1 MTIRALSLSALLVLA
16 APAIAQQPSAAPSA
30 PNLSTQL
37 PVDPKVRIG
46 TLPNG
51 LRYYIRQNTRPEKR
65 AELRLVVNAGSVLET
80 PQQLGLAHFVEHTA
94 FNGTTHFAK
103 NDLIKY
109 LESIG
114 VRFGADLNAY
124 TSFDET
130 VYILPIPTDTA
141 RIVDQAFTILE
152 DWAHG
157 QTFNRAEVVN
167 ERGVVRE
174 EWRGSKGAGERMLRQ
189 WLPIALKGSR
199 YADRL

>member
-30 PNLSTQL
+30 PNLATQL

-46 TLPNG
+46 TLENG
-51 LRYYIRQNTRPEKR
+51 IRYYIRQNTRPEKR
-65 AELRLVVNAGSVLET
+65 AELRLVVNAGSVLEK
-80 PQQLGLAHFVEHTA
+80 PDQLGLAHFVEHTA
-94 FNGTTHFAK
+94 FNGTTHFKK
-103 NDLIKY
+103 NELVRY

-141 RIVDQAFTILE
+141 RIFDQAFTTLE
-152 DWAHG
+152 YWAHG
-157 QTFNRAEVVN
+157 QTFNPAEVVN

-189 WLPIALKGSR
+189 WLPVRSEERRVGK
-199 YADRL
+199 